1 MRALL
6 LLGVAVA
13 GVVAGWQLRGLAVDG
28 GGTPEVATG
37 LSQQQPLPE
46 PILLPPT
53 QKPVAV
59 TAVSP
64 AESFPTVETGLSLE
78 TLYAAMASADVPR
91 EGAIRGQLQ
100 EYISQRSAQLT
111 SQQHWTELL
120 GFYQRLVNLD
130 PHVADYYYRLA
141 EVQVQLQLYDQ
152 ALYSLYFILQDA
164 VMGAKARALEQRV
177 NKRLQFSEG
186 ITVPLL
192 KYGSHHVVEARLPSG
207 GLRLLLDTG
216 ASITTLTPDAARRLN
231 LSYDLNR
238 SISLATAGGLVA
250 APIIEVSD
258 FSVGAAQVK
267 RLQVGIL
274 PLLGDDSFD
283 GLLGMNF
290 LQQFASSINQ
300 QDGVLHLQDKSED
313 LSG

>member
-1 MRALL
+1 MRPL

-28 GGTPEVATG
+28 GVTPEVATA
-37 LSQQQPLPE
+37 LLQKQPLPE
-46 PILLPPT
+46 PILRLPT
-53 QKPVAV
+53 QKAVAAA
-59 TAVSP
+59 AVSP
-64 AESFPTVETGLSLE
+64 AESSPTVDTVPSLE
-78 TLYAAMASADVPR
+78 ALYAALASADVSR

-100 EYISQRSAQLT
+100 EYISQRTAQLT
-111 SQQHWTELL
+111 SQQRWTELL

-130 PHVADYYYRLA
+130 PHVAEYYFRLA

-152 ALYSLYFILQDA
+152 ALYSLYFILQDR
-164 VMGAKARALEQRV
+164 VMGAKAQALEQRI
-177 NKRLQFSEG
+177 NRRLQFSEG

-216 ASITTLTPDAARRLN
+216 ASITTLTPEAARRLN

-250 APIIEVSD
+250 APIMEVSD

-274 PLLGDDSFD
+274 PLLGDDGFD

-300 QDGVLHLQDKSED
+300 QDGILHLQDKSED

>member
-1 MRALL
+1 VRPL

-28 GGTPEVATG
+28 GVTPEVATA
-37 LSQQQPLPE
+37 LSQKQPLPE
-46 PILLPPT
+46 PILRLPT
-53 QKPVAV
+53 QKAVAAA
-59 TAVSP
+59 AVSP
-64 AESFPTVETGLSLE
+64 TESSPSVDTVPSLE
-78 TLYAAMASADVPR
+78 ALYAALASADVSR

-100 EYISQRSAQLT
+100 EYISQRTAQLT
-111 SQQHWTELL
+111 SQQRWTELL

-130 PHVADYYYRLA
+130 PHVAEYYFRLA

-152 ALYSLYFILQDA
+152 ALYSLYFILQDR
-164 VMGAKARALEQRV
+164 VMGAKAQALEQRI
-177 NKRLQFSEG
+177 NRRLQFSEG

-216 ASITTLTPDAARRLN
+216 ASITTLTPEAARRLN

-274 PLLGDDSFD
+274 PLLGDDGFD

-300 QDGVLHLQDKSED
+300 QDGILHLQDKSED

>member
-1 MRALL
+1 MRTLL

-28 GGTPEVATG
+28 GGTPEVATA
-37 LSQQQPLPE
+37 LSQNQPLPE
-46 PILLPPT
+46 PILRLPT
-53 QKPVAV
+53 QKAVAAA
-59 TAVSP
+59 AVSP
-64 AESFPTVETGLSLE
+64 AESSPTVDTVLSLE
-78 TLYAAMASADVPR
+78 ALYAALANADASR
-91 EGAIRGQLQ
+91 EGAILGQLQ
-100 EYISQRSAQLT
+100 EYISQRTAQLT
-111 SQQHWTELL
+111 SQQRWTELL

-130 PHVADYYYRLA
+130 PHVAEYYFRLA

-152 ALYSLYFILQDA
+152 ALYSLYFILQDR
-164 VMGAKARALEQRV
+164 VMGAKAQALEQRI
-177 NKRLQFSEG
+177 NRRLQFSEG

-216 ASITTLTPDAARRLN
+216 ASITTLTPEAARRLN

-274 PLLGDDSFD
+274 PLLGDDGFD

-300 QDGVLHLQDKSED
+300 QDGVLHLLDKSED

>member
-1 MRALL
+1 MRPL

-28 GGTPEVATG
+28 GVTPEVATA
-37 LSQQQPLPE
+37 LLQKQPLPE
-46 PILLPPT
+46 PILRLPT
-53 QKPVAV
+53 QKAVAAA
-59 TAVSP
+59 AVSP
-64 AESFPTVETGLSLE
+64 AESSPTVDTVPSLE
-78 TLYAAMASADVPR
+78 ALYAALASADVSR

-100 EYISQRSAQLT
+100 EYISQRTAQLT
-111 SQQHWTELL
+111 SQQRWTELL

-130 PHVADYYYRLA
+130 PHVAEYYFRLA

-152 ALYSLYFILQDA
+152 ALYSLYFILQDR
-164 VMGAKARALEQRV
+164 VMGAKAQALEQRI
-177 NKRLQFSEG
+177 NRRLQFSEG

-216 ASITTLTPDAARRLN
+216 ASITTLTPEAARRLN

-250 APIIEVSD
+250 APIMEVSD

-274 PLLGDDSFD
+274 PLLGDDGFD

-300 QDGVLHLQDKSED
+300 QDGILHLQDKSED
-313 LSG
+313 PSG

>member
-13 GVVAGWQLRGLAVDG
+13 GVAVGWQLRGLAAGDGSTPKVDD
-28 GGTPEVATG
+28 G
-37 LSQQQPLPE
+37 LSHQQPLPE
-46 PILLPPT
+46 PILLPLT

-59 TAVSP
+59 TGANLTDP
-64 AESFPTVETGLSLE
+64 PTMETVLSLE
-78 TLYAAMASADVPR
+78 TLYAALADADVSR
-91 EGAIRGQLQ
+91 EGAIRRQLQ
-100 EYISQRSAQLT
+100 EHISQRSAQLT
-111 SQQHWTELL
+111 SQQRWTELL

-164 VMGAKARALEQRV
+164 VMGAKAQALEQRI
-177 NKRLQFSEG
+177 NRRLQFSEG
-186 ITVPLL
+186 ISVPLL

-207 GLRLLLDTG
+207 RLRLLLDTG

-258 FSVGAAQVK
+258 FSVGAAQVE

-274 PLLGDDSFD
+274 PLLGDGGFD

-313 LSG
+313 LSS